1 MSNVP
6 VGILQSKNTTAAMPI
21 AADVV
26 GISTPTAM
34 NAELTNAALMAIA
47 EINQNGGVLGQQLE
61 PVIAEG
67 ISATCLARKAQ
78 KLICE
83 QQVATVF
90 GGETSAIRKAVKPVF
105 EQLNA
110 LLWYPGLY
118 EGIESSQNIFY
129 TGSCPNQRVEPALSW
144 LQENG
149 KQSFFLIGSD
159 CVLSQA
165 ANKIIKAQLK
175 QQNLIA
181 VAEEYIPLE
190 ITDFQSAIAAI
201 EQQKPDVVINTL
213 AGNHYQAFYRQCFAS
228 TIDFQT
234 TPIIAINLGETEL
247 KSLGKYAVG
256 TYASLSY
263 LSTLDTPANQKFVQ
277 KWQQQFGTLPTA
289 AIESAYTQVY
299 LWKQAVELAESFAPE
314 RVRAAAIGTH
324 FHAPRGSIQIEPN
337 NHVSSNYALGKV
349 LPNNDIEILTQSQ
362 KPIKP
367 LPWLGVEEAKFNAS
381 EIVIDLLAEVSLG
394 IQKTRQLEE
403 KSCELEATQAQ
414 LEKEIQERQRVGLA
428 LQESASELRSLF
440 AAMSE
445 IVMVRDTQGRC
456 LKIAPTNPTLKDNS
470 APELTGDTLHKVFP
484 PHQADLFLSYI
495 RQAIE
500 QQRTVNF
507 EYNLTLKNREVW
519 YACSI
524 SPLNTESV
532 LWVTREVTAQKQ
544 IESALQ
550 QAKLELEQQVAER
563 TAALR
568 ESNDQLVA
576 EVVER
581 HQAES
586 ALRGTKEQ
594 LQAVLDAVPGI
605 VSWISS
611 DLRYIEV
618 NEQLASMFELPP
630 AAFVGQEIGF
640 LGTSSEFIDFM
651 RSFFASTLQESYRE
665 VQANVRGERRN
676 YLIVA
681 QKYNHSRAAFTIGI
695 DITQRKRAESAL
707 RGANERLETVLEAV
721 PGIVSWISSDLRYI
735 EVNKQLASMF
745 DLPPA
750 AFVGQEIGFL
760 GTSSE
765 FTDFVENFFQSSVHE
780 AYREIEANVDGE
792 KHTFLIVAQKYDR
805 GKAAFLIGIDITE
818 RKQAETDLRM
828 ANERLHT
835 VLEAVPGIV
844 SWVSSDLRYIEV
856 NRHLASIFK
865 LSPQDFVGQEIGFL
879 GTSSE
884 FTDFVQS
891 FFVSSPQD
899 AFREISARV
908 SGIERNYLIV
918 AQKYNLGQ
926 AAFLIGIDITER
938 QKALDGL
945 QQAETKYRN
954 IFENAVEG
962 IFQSTPDGSFLDA
975 NPALARIY
983 GYDSPQE
990 LIAKIKDIS
999 EQVYVKPLRRQEF
1012 IQLLADAGRVVGFE
1026 SQIYRRDG
1034 SLRWISENARAI
1046 YDEHGNL
1053 LYYEG
1058 TVEDITERKEAEEA
1072 LKKFNEQ
1079 LESIVEQR
1087 TAALKDANHQLVREV
1102 GQRRRI
1108 ETALRDSEAGLR
1120 ALFASMTDV
1129 ITVFDA
1135 QGHYVKVVS
1144 TNSEVLYS
1152 PTAEL
1157 IGRSVE
1163 EVLPRQQ
1170 ADLFV
1175 EIIQEVL
1182 ETGQTVNIEYSLP
1195 IREGAHCQGAGGH
1208 GCIIAED
1215 EQEEF
1220 SSAKTKEVWFA
1231 ASVSPMPE
1239 NKVIWVARDT
1249 TERRR
1254 VLDALQKAE
1263 EKYRSIF
1270 ENTAEGIFQTTPA
1283 GHCISANPA
1292 LVRMYG
1298 YNSAAEVTQNLTDVG
1313 NQLYV
1318 NPQRRQEFVEAIA
1331 KSDKVTNF
1339 ESQVYRQD
1347 GSIIWTSENARAVR
1361 DGSGEVIYYEGTV
1374 ADITKRKHSE
1384 EALRAEQEKSEQL
1397 LLNVLPRPIAD
1408 QLKQKQSSIAE
1419 RFESATI
1426 LFADIVD
1433 FTGLSARVSPTELV
1447 DFLNEIFSCF
1457 DKLADRHGLEKIK
1470 TIGDAYMVAAGIP
1483 MPHPNHARAIAE
1495 MALDMQRE
1503 MANFKRSDSKPFNL
1517 RIGIHTGPV
1526 VAGVIGIKKFA
1537 YDLWG
1542 DTVNVA
1548 SRMESQGTASRIQCT
1563 EATYR
1568 LLEHEYLFIK
1578 RGMIYVKGKGEMV
1591 TYWLSG
1597 KKDI

>member
-1 MSNVP
+1 MSSVP
-6 VGILQSKNTTAAMPI
+6 VGILHSKNTTAAI
-21 AADVV
+21 A
-26 GISTPTAM
+26 T
-34 NAELTNAALMAIA
+34 NAQLTNAALMAIA
-47 EINQNGGVLGQQLE
+47 EINQNGGILGQQLQ

-67 ISATCLARKAQ
+67 ISAACLARKAQ
-78 KLICE
+78 KLITE
-83 QQVATVF
+83 EQVATVF
-90 GGETSAIRKAVKPVF
+90 GCETSVSRKAVKPVF
-105 EQLNA
+105 EELNA
-110 LLWYPGLY
+110 LLWYPGFY
-118 EGIESSQNIFY
+118 EGMESSQNIFY

-144 LQENG
+144 LRENG
-149 KQSFFLIGSD
+149 KQSFFLVGSD

-175 QQNLIA
+175 QQGITE
-181 VAEEYIPLE
+181 VEEEYVRLE

-201 EQQKPDVVINTL
+201 ERQKPDVVLNSLT
-213 AGNHYQAFYRQCFAS
+213 GSHYQAFYRQCFAS

-234 TPIIAINLGETEL
+234 TTIVAVNLDETEL

-263 LSTLDTPANQKFVQ
+263 LSTLETATNQEFVR
-277 KWQQQFGTLPTA
+277 KWQQEFGSLPTE

-299 LWKQAVELAESFAPE
+299 LWKQAVELAQSFAPE
-314 RVRAAAIGTH
+314 RVRAAAIGSH
-324 FHAPRGSIQIEPN
+324 FNAPRGSVRIEPN
-337 NHVSSNYALGKV
+337 NHVSKSYRIGKI
-349 LPNNDIEILTQSQ
+349 LPNAEIEILTTSQ
-362 KPIKP
+362 KLIKP
-367 LPWLGVEEAKFNAS
+367 LPWLGVEEAQFNAS

-394 IQKTRQLEE
+394 IQKARQLEE
-403 KSCELEATQAQ
+403 KSRELEATQKQ
-414 LEKEIQERQRVGLA
+414 LENEIKERQRVAVA
-428 LQESASELRSLF
+428 LQESELELRSLF

-456 LKIAPTNPTLKDNS
+456 LKIAPTNPTLKEKPAS
-470 APELTGDTLHKVFP
+470 ELTGDTLHKVFP
-484 PHQADLFLSYI
+484 PAQADLFLSYI
-495 RQAIE
+495 REAIE
-500 QQRTVNF
+500 QQRSINF
-507 EYNLTLKNREVW
+507 EYNLTIKNREVW

-524 SPLNTESV
+524 SPIDDESV
-532 LWVTREVTAQKQ
+532 LWITREVTEQKQ
-544 IESALQ
+544 VESALQ
-550 QAKLELEQQVAER
+550 QAKLELERQVAER

-581 HQAES
+581 YQAES

-618 NEQLASMFELPP
+618 NEQLASMFDLPP
-630 AAFVGQEIGF
+630 EVFVGQEIGF
-640 LGTSSEFIDFM
+640 LGTSSEFINFM
-651 RSFFASTLQESYRE
+651 RSFFASSLQESYRE
-665 VQANVRGERRN
+665 VEANVRGERRT

-681 QKYNHSRAAFTIGI
+681 QKYNNSRAAFTVGI
-695 DITQRKRAESAL
+695 DITQRKRAEEAL
-707 RGANERLETVLEAV
+707 RRANERLETVLEAV

-735 EVNKQLASMF
+735 EVNQQLASMF
-745 DLPPA
+745 GLPPS

-765 FTDFVENFFQSSVHE
+765 FTDFVENFFQSATNE
-780 AYREIEANVDGE
+780 TYREIEASVDGE

-805 GKAAFLIGIDITE
+805 AQAAFLIGIDISE

-828 ANERLHT
+828 ANERLHA

-884 FTDFVQS
+884 FSDFVRS
-891 FFVSSPQD
+891 FFASPPQD

-908 SGIERNYLIV
+908 NGIERNYLIV
-918 AQKYNLGQ
+918 AQKYDRGK

-938 QKALDGL
+938 HKALDGL
-945 QQAETKYRN
+945 RNAEAKYRN

-962 IFQSTPDGSFLDA
+962 IFQSSPDGYFLDA

-983 GYDSPQE
+983 GYDSPQQ
-990 LIAKIKDIS
+990 LIAKVTNIS
-999 EQVYVKPLRRQEF
+999 EQVYIDPLRRQEF
-1012 IQLLADAGRVVGFE
+1012 VQLLADVGRVVGFE

-1046 YDEHGNL
+1046 HDEYGNL

-1079 LESIVEQR
+1079 LEIIVEQR
-1087 TAALKDANHQLVREV
+1087 TAALKEANHQLVREV
-1102 GQRRRI
+1102 AERRRI

-1129 ITVFDA
+1129 ITVFDS
-1135 QGHYVKVVS
+1135 QGCYVKIVS

-1157 IGRSVE
+1157 IGKSVY

-1175 EIIQEVL
+1175 KIIQEVIQ
-1182 ETGQTVNIEYSLP
+1182 TGQTVNIEYNLP

-1220 SSAKTKEVWFA
+1220 ASLKTKEVWFA

-1239 NKVIWVARDT
+1239 NRVIWVARDT
-1249 TERRR
+1249 TERKR

-1263 EKYRSIF
+1263 EKYRGIF

-1298 YNSAAEVTQNLTDVG
+1298 YNSAEEVTGNLTDVS

-1318 NPQRRQEFVEAIA
+1318 DPQRRQEFVEAIERYG
-1331 KSDKVTNF
+1331 KVTNF
-1339 ESQVYRQD
+1339 ESQVYRKD
-1347 GSIIWTSENARAVR
+1347 GRIIWTSENARAVR
-1361 DGSGEVIYYEGTV
+1361 NGSGEVVYYEGTV
-1374 ADITKRKHSE
+1374 ADITQRKRSE

-1397 LLNVLPRPIAD
+1397 LLNILPQAIAT
-1408 QLKQKQSSIAE
+1408 QLKQNQSSIAE

-1457 DKLADRHGLEKIK
+1457 DKLAERHGLEKIK

-1483 MPHPNHARAIAE
+1483 MPIPNHARAIAE

-1503 MANFKRSDSKPFNL
+1503 MANFKRSDGKPFNL

-1563 EATYR
+1563 ESTYR
-1568 LLEHEYLFIK
+1568 LLEDEYLFIK
-1578 RGMIYVKGKGEMV
+1578 RGIIYVKGKGEMV
-1591 TYWLSG
+1591 TYWLTG
-1597 KKDI
+1597 KKYA